1 MGAVARFCKK
11 YWITAALIVGICALY
26 YVATHLGWLDAVLF
40 PTPEKMWA
48 AFMKN
53 IDAMPLNFASSM
65 GLLIPSLALGTVIA
79 LAVGILMGMHK
90 RLRESI
96 YPIIYAISVI
106 PAILLSPFALHLAP
120 SFTAASIF
128 LIVYNTIWATLFATI
143 TGIMTIDRRYLDNA
157 ATLCLPGWK
166 KLTKVML
173 PAAMPSIMSGFV
185 TSLRSSFLILVFA
198 EMYSAQYGM
207 GYFVKRNADFGLYDN
222 TWAGFLFM
230 IVVLVIVMQIFEKVK
245 NHMLHWT
252 IDQK

>member
-106 PAILLSPFALHLAP
+106 PAILPFHLQHSQNKTSRFDKLELQVLHIVGQAP
-120 SFTAASIF
+120 AH
-128 LIVYNTIWATLFATI
+128 
-143 TGIMTIDRRYLDNA
+143 NA
-157 ATLCLPGWK
+157 QHE
-166 KLTKVML
+166 
-173 PAAMPSIMSGFV
+173 S
-185 TSLRSSFLILVFA
+185 
-198 EMYSAQYGM
+198 
-207 GYFVKRNADFGLYDN
+207 
-222 TWAGFLFM
+222 
-230 IVVLVIVMQIFEKVK
+230 
-245 NHMLHWT
+245 
-252 IDQK
+252 